1 MDENYTDFG
10 FSASVTGVSNVD
22 GTTSMGLKYED
33 STGIDFDVNVTGA
46 DSDAALEKLT
56 FATITKLATEKK
68 KQEEME
74 KKNKAAE
81 KRNDE
86 ILKLISELDKLD
98 VQRAELNEKIKAMRY
113 AQKENLEV
121 ATETD
126 VNKFFDFLK

>member
-74 KKNKAAE
+74 KKNKVAE

-86 ILKLISELDKLD
+86 ILKLVSELDKLD

-126 VNKFFDFLK
+126 LNKFFDFLK

>member
-33 STGIDFDVNVTGA
+33 STGVNFDVNVTGA

-68 KQEEME
+68 KQEKME

-86 ILKLISELDKLD
+86 ILKLVSELDKLD

-126 VNKFFDFLK
+126 LNKFFDFLK

>member
-33 STGIDFDVNVTGA
+33 STGVNFDVNVTGA

-81 KRNDE
+81 KRNDK
-86 ILKLISELDKLD
+86 ILKLVSELDKLD

>member
-33 STGIDFDVNVTGA
+33 STGVNFDVNVTGA
-46 DSDAALEKLT
+46 DSDAALEKLS

-86 ILKLISELDKLD
+86 ILKLVSELDKLD

-126 VNKFFDFLK
+126 LNKFFDFLK

>member
-33 STGIDFDVNVTGA
+33 STGVNFDVNVTGA

-68 KQEEME
+68 KQEEMA

-86 ILKLISELDKLD
+86 ILKLVSELDKLD

-126 VNKFFDFLK
+126 LNKFFDFLK

>member
-33 STGIDFDVNVTGA
+33 STGVNFDVNVTGA

-86 ILKLISELDKLD
+86 ILKLVSELDKLD
-98 VQRAELNEKIKAMRY
+98 IQRAELNEKIKAMRY

-126 VNKFFDFLK
+126 LDKFFDFLK

>member
-33 STGIDFDVNVTGA
+33 STGVNFDVNVTGA

-86 ILKLISELDKLD
+86 ILKLVSELDKLD

-126 VNKFFDFLK
+126 LDKFFDFLK

>member
-86 ILKLISELDKLD
+86 ILKLVSELDKLD
-98 VQRAELNEKIKAMRY
+98 VQRAELNEKIKAMRC

>member
-33 STGIDFDVNVTGA
+33 STGVNFDVNVTGA

-86 ILKLISELDKLD
+86 ILKLVSELDKLD

-113 AQKENLEV
+113 AQRENLEV

-126 VNKFFDFLK
+126 LNKFFDFLK

>member
-33 STGIDFDVNVTGA
+33 STGVNFDVNATGV

-68 KQEEME
+68 KQEETK

-86 ILKLISELDKLD
+86 ILKLVSELDKLD

-126 VNKFFDFLK
+126 LNKFFDFLK

>member
-1 MDENYTDFG
+1 MDEKYTDFG
-10 FSASVTGVSNVD
+10 FSASVTGVSNAD

-33 STGIDFDVNVTGA
+33 STGVNFDVNVTSA

-86 ILKLISELDKLD
+86 ILKLVSELDKLD

-126 VNKFFDFLK
+126 LNKFFDFLK

>member
-22 GTTSMGLKYED
+22 GTTSIGLKYED

-86 ILKLISELDKLD
+86 ILKLVSELDKLD

>member
-33 STGIDFDVNVTGA
+33 STGVNFDVNATGA

-68 KQEEME
+68 KQEEMK

-86 ILKLISELDKLD
+86 ILKLVSELDKLD

-126 VNKFFDFLK
+126 LNKFFDFLK

>member
-33 STGIDFDVNVTGA
+33 STGVNFDVNVTGA

-126 VNKFFDFLK
+126 LDKFFDFLK

>member
-1 MDENYTDFG
+1 MDKNYTDFG

-33 STGIDFDVNVTGA
+33 STGVNFDVNVTGA

-86 ILKLISELDKLD
+86 ILKLVSELDKLD

-126 VNKFFDFLK
+126 PNKFFDFLK

>member
-33 STGIDFDVNVTGA
+33 STGVNFDVNVTGA

-68 KQEEME
+68 KQEEMK

-86 ILKLISELDKLD
+86 ILKLVSELDKLD

-121 ATETD
+121 AAETD
-126 VNKFFDFLK
+126 LDKFFDFLK

>member
-33 STGIDFDVNVTGA
+33 STGVNFDVNVTGA

-74 KKNKAAE
+74 KKNRAAE
-81 KRNDE
+81 KRNDK
-86 ILKLISELDKLD
+86 ILKLVSELDKLD

-113 AQKENLEV
+113 AQKENLEI

-126 VNKFFDFLK
+126 LNKFFDFLK

>member
-33 STGIDFDVNVTGA
+33 STGVNFDVNVTGA

-56 FATITKLATEKK
+56 FATITKLAAEKK

-86 ILKLISELDKLD
+86 ILKLVSELDKLD

-126 VNKFFDFLK
+126 LNKFFDFLK

>member
-33 STGIDFDVNVTGA
+33 STGINFDVNVTGA

-86 ILKLISELDKLD
+86 ILKLVSELDKLD

-126 VNKFFDFLK
+126 LDKFFNFLK

>member
-1 MDENYTDFG
+1 MDKNYTDFG

-33 STGIDFDVNVTGA
+33 STGVNFDVNVTGA
-46 DSDAALEKLT
+46 DSGAALEKLT

-86 ILKLISELDKLD
+86 ILKIVSELDKLD
-98 VQRAELNEKIKAMRY
+98 VRRAELNEKIKAMRY

-121 ATETD
+121 ATEAD
-126 VNKFFDFLK
+126 LNKFFDFLK

>member
-1 MDENYTDFG
+1 MDGKYTDFG
-10 FSASVTGVSNVD
+10 FSASITGVSNVD

-33 STGIDFDVNVTGA
+33 STGVNFDVNVTGA
-46 DSDAALEKLT
+46 DSDTALEKLT

-74 KKNKAAE
+74 KKNKIAE
-81 KRNDE
+81 KRNDK
-86 ILKLISELDKLD
+86 ILKLVSELDELD

-126 VNKFFDFLK
+126 VNKVFDF

>member
-33 STGIDFDVNVTGA
+33 STGVNFDVNVTGA

-81 KRNDE
+81 KRNDK
-86 ILKLISELDKLD
+86 ILKLVSELDKLD

-126 VNKFFDFLK
+126 LNKFFDF

>member
-33 STGIDFDVNVTGA
+33 STGVNFDVNVTGA

-56 FATITKLATEKK
+56 FATITKLAVEKK
-68 KQEEME
+68 KQEEMA

-86 ILKLISELDKLD
+86 ILKLVSELDKLD

-126 VNKFFDFLK
+126 LNKFFDFLK

>member
-33 STGIDFDVNVTGA
+33 STGVNFDVNVTGA

-86 ILKLISELDKLD
+86 ILKLVSELDKLD

-126 VNKFFDFLK
+126 LDKFLDFLK

>member
-10 FSASVTGVSNVD
+10 FSASVTGVSNID

-68 KQEEME
+68 KARRNGKEE
-74 KKNKAAE
+74 
-81 KRNDE
+81 
-86 ILKLISELDKLD
+86 
-98 VQRAELNEKIKAMRY
+98 
-113 AQKENLEV
+113 
-121 ATETD
+121 
-126 VNKFFDFLK
+126 

>member
-56 FATITKLATEKK
+56 FATITKLATERK

-86 ILKLISELDKLD
+86 ILKLVSELDKLD

-126 VNKFFDFLK
+126 LNKFFDFLK

>member
-33 STGIDFDVNVTGA
+33 STGVNFDVNVTGA

-68 KQEEME
+68 KQEEMK

-86 ILKLISELDKLD
+86 ILKLVSELDKLD

-121 ATETD
+121 TTETD
-126 VNKFFDFLK
+126 LNKFFDFLK

>member
-33 STGIDFDVNVTGA
+33 STGVNFDVNVTGA

-86 ILKLISELDKLD
+86 ILKLVSELDKLD

-126 VNKFFDFLK
+126 LNKFFDFSK

>member
-1 MDENYTDFG
+1 MDKNYTDFG

-33 STGIDFDVNVTGA
+33 STGVNFDVNVTGA

-56 FATITKLATEKK
+56 FATITKLAAEKK
-68 KQEEME
+68 KQEEMA

-86 ILKLISELDKLD
+86 ILKLVSELDKLD

-126 VNKFFDFLK
+126 LNKFFDFLK

>member
-86 ILKLISELDKLD
+86 ILKLVSELDRLD

-126 VNKFFDFLK
+126 LNKFFDFLK

>member
-1 MDENYTDFG
+1 MDEKYTDFG

-33 STGIDFDVNVTGA
+33 STGVNFDVNVTGA

-74 KKNKAAE
+74 KKNKAAG

-86 ILKLISELDKLD
+86 ILKLVSELDKLD

-126 VNKFFDFLK
+126 LNKFFDFLK

>member
-10 FSASVTGVSNVD
+10 FSASLTGVSNVD
-22 GTTSMGLKYED
+22 GTTSIGLKYED
-33 STGIDFDVNVTGA
+33 STGINFDVNVTGT

-56 FATITKLATEKK
+56 FATITRLATEKK
-68 KQEEME
+68 KQEKMK

-86 ILKLISELDKLD
+86 ILKLVSELDKLD
-98 VQRAELNEKIKAMRY
+98 VQRTELNEKIKAMRY

>member
-22 GTTSMGLKYED
+22 GTTSIGLKYED
-33 STGIDFDVNVTGA
+33 STGINFDVNVTGA

-86 ILKLISELDKLD
+86 ILKLVSELDKLD

-126 VNKFFDFLK
+126 LNKFFDFLK

>member
-1 MDENYTDFG
+1 MDEKYTDFG

-33 STGIDFDVNVTGA
+33 STGVNFDVNVTGA

-68 KQEEME
+68 QQKEME

-86 ILKLISELDKLD
+86 ILKLVSELDKLD

-126 VNKFFDFLK
+126 LNKFFDFLK

>member
-1 MDENYTDFG
+1 MDENYTNFG

-33 STGIDFDVNVTGA
+33 STGVNFDVNVTGA

-86 ILKLISELDKLD
+86 ILKLVSELDKLD

-126 VNKFFDFLK
+126 LNKFFDFLK

>member
-10 FSASVTGVSNVD
+10 FSASATGVFNVD

-33 STGIDFDVNVTGA
+33 STGVNFDVNVTGA
-46 DSDAALEKLT
+46 DSGAALEKLT

-86 ILKLISELDKLD
+86 ILKLVSELDKLD

-126 VNKFFDFLK
+126 SNKFFDFLK

>member
-33 STGIDFDVNVTGA
+33 STGVNFDVNVTGA

-86 ILKLISELDKLD
+86 ILKLVSELDKLD

-126 VNKFFDFLK
+126 LNKFFDF

>member
-10 FSASVTGVSNVD
+10 FSASVTGVSDVD

-33 STGIDFDVNVTGA
+33 STGVNFDVNVAGA

-68 KQEEME
+68 KQEEIE

-86 ILKLISELDKLD
+86 ILKLVSELDKLD

-126 VNKFFDFLK
+126 LNKFFDFLK

>member
-1 MDENYTDFG
+1 MDKNYTDFG

-33 STGIDFDVNVTGA
+33 STGVNFDVNVTGA

-68 KQEEME
+68 KQEKME

-86 ILKLISELDKLD
+86 ILKLVSELDKLD

-126 VNKFFDFLK
+126 LNKFFDFLK